1 MTLQEKSLEIK
12 ELLRGCVKA
21 GEQQNEALCFADT
34 LAALSGGVMKRR
46 EQEPD
51 WPDRDRL
58 VLPALLCSLPLPLAD
73 AAAAA
78 PGESVELAVDM
89 ALKARAEIKIYRS
102 FALISQADCLSGK
115 LWENV
120 IRASENMLED
130 LTVIL
135 CREAGE
141 ILPGADNICAKFSAF
156 GFDTLSV
163 SADSADA
170 VALALSL
177 PQRRSRP
184 RFVLCEG

>member
-1 MTLQEKSLEIK
+1 MTLQEKSHEIK

-21 GEQQNEALCFADT
+21 GEQNEALCFADT

-58 VLPALLCSLPLPLAD
+58 VLPALLCTLLLPAAD
-73 AAAAA
+73 AAASA

-156 GFDTLSV
+156 GFDTLS
-163 SADSADA
+163 ADGADPNA
-170 VALALSL
+170 VALSL
-177 PQRRSRP
+177 LLPRRSHKP
-184 RFVLCEG
+184 LFVCCDVK